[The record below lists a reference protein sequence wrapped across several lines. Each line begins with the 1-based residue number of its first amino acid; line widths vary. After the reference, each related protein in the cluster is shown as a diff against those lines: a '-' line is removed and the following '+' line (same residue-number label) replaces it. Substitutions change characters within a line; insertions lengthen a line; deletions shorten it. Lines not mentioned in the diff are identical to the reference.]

1 MATQEIMIIRLPFT
15 DDKETHEAIVY
26 EMLDNDEFTGKY
38 RGVIN
43 GKESIVLEK
52 KGDDW
57 YEGEKSTQRAKAI
70 GKLIEDYEG

>member
-15 DDKETHEAIVY
+15 DDKGTHEAIVY
-26 EMLDNDEFTGKY
+26 EMLNDDEFTGKY
-38 RGVIN
+38 RAVIN
-43 GKESIVLEK
+43 GKESIVLGK

-57 YEGEKSTQRAKAI
+57 YEGEKITHRSNVI

>member
-1 MATQEIMIIRLPFT
+1 MATQETMIIRLPFS
-15 DDKETHEAIVY
+15 DDQGTHEAIVY
-26 EMLDNDEFTGKY
+26 EMLNNNEFTGKY
-38 RGVIN
+38 RGSIN

-52 KGDDW
+52 KGEDW

>member
-1 MATQEIMIIRLPFT
+1 MATQEIMIIRLPFR

-26 EMLDNDEFTGKY
+26 EMLDNEEFTGKY
-38 RGVIN
+38 RGVID

-52 KGDDW
+52 KGNDL

-70 GKLIEDYEG
+70 GKLIEDYED

>member
-1 MATQEIMIIRLPFT
+1 MATQEIMIIRLPIT
-15 DDKETHEAIVY
+15 DDQGTYEAVVY
-26 EMLDNDEFTGKY
+26 EMLNNDEFTGKY

-57 YEGEKSTQRAKAI
+57 YEGEKITQRAKAI
-70 GKLIEDYEG
+70 GKLIEDYEA